1 MSDFKIGDRVT
12 VHTSQGGPQS
22 LATVARLTHE
32 GRRMELS
39 DGSEWRADGKRQWSF
54 RGSFYKGPFVEPER
68 EGDAA
73 HIAKRR
79 TIGLIRKFAN
89 DLSMDSPLDAAAL
102 QRIVDAIDAE
112 RTATE
117 RTAAG

>member
-12 VHTSQGGPQS
+12 VHTSQGGPQT
-22 LATVARLTHE
+22 LAAVARFTHD
-32 GRRMELS
+32 GRCMELS
-39 DGSEWRADGKRQWSF
+39 DGSEWRADGKRQWGF

-79 TIGLIRKFAN
+79 AIGQIRKFAN
-89 DLSMDSPLDAAAL
+89 DLAMDSPLDADAL
-102 QRIVDAIDAE
+102 QRIVDLIDRE
-112 RTATE
+112 K
-117 RTAAG
+117 AAARP